1 MQGCHA
7 HLASAHVGRFRK
19 IPFTFYLH
27 IKDIVPL
34 NTFLYAYNNIL
45 SILNIFGNSVTLCSC
60 RVLHLHQIQT
70 NLFSQYIFYMLSY
83 VVNTYKTAGK
93 TYLIKIDE
101 DEYTPN
107 KNTGQ

>member
-1 MQGCHA
+1 MVC
-7 HLASAHVGRFRK
+7 VPPVT
-19 IPFTFYLH
+19 IPPRQL
-27 IKDIVPL
+27 V
-34 NTFLYAYNNIL
+34 
-45 SILNIFGNSVTLCSC
+45 
-60 RVLHLHQIQT
+60 
-70 NLFSQYIFYMLSY
+70 YMLSY

>member
-1 MQGCHA
+1 MA
-7 HLASAHVGRFRK
+7 
-19 IPFTFYLH
+19 PYL
-27 IKDIVPL
+27 
-34 NTFLYAYNNIL
+34 NANID
-45 SILNIFGNSVTLCSC
+45 V
-60 RVLHLHQIQT
+60 
-70 NLFSQYIFYMLSY
+70 YMLSY

>member
-1 MQGCHA
+1 MRRNA
-7 HLASAHVGRFRK
+7 PR
-19 IPFTFYLH
+19 PFYLLAEEKL
-27 IKDIVPL
+27 INKVSLMVCVPP
-34 NTFLYAYNNIL
+34 
-45 SILNIFGNSVTLCSC
+45 VTIPPREL
-60 RVLHLHQIQT
+60 V
-70 NLFSQYIFYMLSY
+70 YMLSY